1 YNTSVLGSSSLVSNT
16 LDMAKWM
23 NFLLNPP
30 ANRESILKIMFST
43 TPLTDGSENNY
54 AYGIEIYSYNGINL
68 IGHDGSWSS
77 FTSNM
82 VILPDHNIGIFFAN
96 NYRVNTSVI
105 LEWYQDHDQPAKNSD
120 SVANETPAI
129 PSDLLQKY
137 TGTYRLGDAWYL
149 EITLKEDELYT
160 RSNGEQAFYM
170 KPVNDSTFTVR
181 NYGNRSITFNT
192 NVEGKVVQLTYNDI
206 QAPRQTAPFYFNA
219 NEFKKYE
226 GVYYSTE
233 LDLLYEFKVDDEK
246 MYYTNIKT
254 GTFELIYENEKL
266 LFSDGNLSKIS
277 FTYDNSGL
285 INGFHKINSSGEQL
299 FYFHKAN

>member
-1 YNTSVLGSSSLVSNT
+1 
-16 LDMAKWM
+16 
-23 NFLLNPP
+23 
-30 ANRESILKIMFST
+30 
-43 TPLTDGSENNY
+43 
-54 AYGIEIYSYNGINL
+54 
-68 IGHDGSWSS
+68 
-77 FTSNM
+77 M
-82 VILPDHNIGIFFAN
+82 V
-96 NYRVNTSVI
+96 
-105 LEWYQDHDQPAKNSD
+105 
-120 SVANETPAI
+120 
-129 PSDLLQKY
+129 
-137 TGTYRLGDAWYL
+137 
-149 EITLKEDELYT
+149 
-160 RSNGEQAFYM
+160 
-170 KPVNDSTFTVR
+170 
-181 NYGNRSITFNT
+181 
-192 NVEGKVVQLTYNDI
+192 
-206 QAPRQTAPFYFNA
+206 A